1 MKKDFGI
8 IGAGPAGYTA
18 AIRAAQLGKSV
29 VLFEKEFLGGTCL
42 NKGCIP
48 TKAILRSVE
57 AYNSLKKISNFGVN
71 VENYSLDF
79 EKVMTRKN
87 TTVEKIRKSLETLL
101 KSYGIEII
109 LAEAKIIPCHC
120 EEGVNGLTSAK
131 ECPCHC
137 EEEQSS
143 DAAIQ
148 KIEANDETYECSNV
162 LIATGAEPK
171 CVGGFEFDH
180 EFILSSDDV
189 LELKELPKKVVIVGS
204 GAIGIEWARI
214 FSSFGVEVSVVE
226 IADRLLPLA
235 DAEISERLA
244 RTFKMARI
252 KTFLSTSI
260 KSISGKNTNAVGLAN
275 PTYGGEKLILNK
287 KVELSS
293 GVVLEPDFVLF
304 ATGRKPLDVG
314 LANPAYAIDTLTP
327 NPSPLK
333 WEGDSAHLCAFHL
346 IGDCYGSIQLA
357 HFASHQAVQIV
368 NKIVLGEEEKEFITP
383 AVVYGHPEIAWIGKT
398 EQELEKIDT
407 ELQSKPDLSHESRLG
422 LPTQQQKTD
431 DALIITQFKKS
442 VFPLSALGKAQCD
455 GDLEGFVKILAD
467 NDGNLLGA
475 HIIGAEASALIHQLS
490 IAMQNGVK
498 VKDLKHC
505 CFAHPTY
512 SEGVYEALLG
522 LDNESLSL
530 LNSNL

>member
-1 MKKDFGI
+1 MTKQFDFGI

-18 AIRAAQLGKSV
+18 AIRASQLGKSV
-29 VLFEKEFLGGTCL
+29 VLFEKEFVGGTCL

-79 EKVMTRKN
+79 EKVMSRKN
-87 TTVEKIRKSLETLL
+87 TTVEKIRKSLEILL
-101 KSYGIEII
+101 KSYGIEIVYGNAQLI
-109 LAEAKIIPCHC
+109 DFC
-120 EEGVNGLTSAK
+120 EK
-131 ECPCHC
+131 ENEKC
-137 EEEQSS
+137 EKNVSS
-143 DAAIQ
+143 PFSFHISQIQ
-148 KIEANDETYECSNV
+148 CNDEFYNCNNL

-189 LELKELPKKVVIVGS
+189 LELKELPKKIVIAGS

-214 FSSFGVEVSVVE
+214 FSSFGVEVSVIE
-226 IADRLLPLA
+226 IADKLLPLA

-244 RTFKMARI
+244 RTFKMSRI
-252 KTFLSTSI
+252 KTFMSTSI
-260 KSISGKNTNAVGLAN
+260 KSITD
-275 PTYGGEKLILNK
+275 K
-287 KVELSS
+287 KVELSN
-293 GVVLEPDFVLF
+293 GEILEPDFVLF
-304 ATGRKPLDVG
+304 ATGRKP
-314 LANPAYAIDTLTP
+314 ATLTP
-327 NPSPLK
+327 TLSLKGEGASPHA
-333 WEGDSAHLCAFHL
+333 SPFTFHL
-346 IGDCYGSIQLA
+346 IGDCFGGIQLA
-357 HFASHQAVQIV
+357 HFASHQAVQVV
-368 NKIVLGEEEKEFITP
+368 NKIVLGEEIKDFIVP

-398 EQELEKIDT
+398 EQELEGAD
-407 ELQSKPDLSHESRLG
+407 
-422 LPTQQQKTD
+422 
-431 DALIITQFKKS
+431 FKKS

-467 NDGNLLGA
+467 INGNILGA

-490 IAMQNGVK
+490 IAMQNEVK
-498 VKDLKHC
+498 LDELKHC

-512 SEGVYEALLG
+512 SEGIYEALLG

-530 LNSNL
+530 LKS